1 MTMVYTFP
9 ETTGI
14 CARPTYT
21 HEFPVTHC
29 IFKLLLP
36 CICEDVSIETVQ
48 FDRFRFANP
57 PFSKLPSGKILS
69 GQILSTFKEI
79 LLVVCSK
86 VLTSP
91 CMPCTVVFRL
101 LAVCST
107 VLTLVP
113 KELTC
118 DAVLEICPLAD
129 FISAVLVSTSFSRP
143 VTESVTVVTLVDN
156 KPISPSAAVISACTF
171 S

>member
-1 MTMVYTFP
+1 MPTSTSSLPLPDVLKVLYPDSKEPSLKRFTGSMPSTFSEMLLTFCSMVLTFP
-9 ETTGI
+9 SAE
-14 CARPTYT
+14 
-21 HEFPVTHC
+21 V
-29 IFKLLLP
+29 
-36 CICEDVSIETVQ
+36 
-48 FDRFRFANP
+48 
-57 PFSKLPSGKILS
+57 
-69 GQILSTFKEI
+69 I
-79 LLVVCSK
+79 LLVRLESVCSSFDTFP
-86 VLTSP
+86 LRP
-91 CMPCTVVFRL
+91 FTVVVRP